1 NENRRREVE
10 LLLAA
15 HDSAHSFIDEQVAE
29 GIIRATSVTLKPGEK
44 IGSYEILGLLGVGG
58 MGEVYRAQDTSLPSR
73 HVAIKVLPDAFSR
86 DPERV
91 GRFEREALVLASLN
105 HANIGAIH
113 HVVEA
118 EGSRFLVLELV
129 EGETLA
135 ARISRGALSL
145 EETLPL
151 AREIV

>member
-1 NENRRREVE
+1 MDTSEFKIIRQIFNDALGCDSEARARFVEKACEGDDNRRREVE
-10 LLLAA
+10 QLLTA
-15 HDSAHSFIDEQVAE
+15 HDSAHGWVDGQVAQS
-29 GIIRATSVTLKPGEK
+29 IIRATSVTLDPGEK

-58 MGEVYRAQDTSLPSR
+58 MGEVYRAQDTSLASR

-86 DPERV
+86 DPERL

-118 EGSRFLVLELV
+118 N
-129 EGETLA
+129 
-135 ARISRGALSL
+135 
-145 EETLPL
+145 
-151 AREIV
+151 